1 MAGSEYEPI
10 TVSRRIG
17 APASVIFQILAD
29 PGRHRELDGSGMLRG
44 VVSGTTICSVG
55 DVFVMRMYFD
65 ELGDYQMIN
74 HVVEYEPGRRIGWE
88 PQAGPGHPNAE
99 PGAERP
105 ARWGQRWSFELTP
118 DGPDATVVTE
128 IFDCSH
134 VAEDQRADI
143 DNGNIWVEGMH
154 QTLTRLDRLCTRQ
167 PGAATQ
173 ASAPGYVA

>member
-17 APASVIFQILAD
+17 APASVIFSVLAD
-29 PGRHRELDGSGMLRG
+29 PGRHRDLDGSGMLRG
-44 VVSGTTICSVG
+44 VVSGATIRGVG

-74 HVVEYEPGRRIGWE
+74 HVVEYEPDRRIGWE
-88 PQAGPGHPNAE
+88 PEAGRGHPNAE

-128 IFDCSH
+128 IFDCSR
-134 VAEDQRADI
+134 VPEDQRADI
-143 DNGNIWVEGMH
+143 GYGAIWVRVMR
-154 QTLTRLDRLCTRQ
+154 QTLERLDQLCTSQ

-173 ASAPGYVA
+173 DQR